1 MGAAITKKALEDQ
14 INVFVLHVFH
24 SYLSPMLSVV
34 YAHKAELTE
43 LFFAESNIFLFGMSP
58 KLYIPSTLNIDPIL
72 WHTQLIV
79 CAVKY

>member
-1 MGAAITKKALEDQ
+1 MGAAITKKAQEDQ

-43 LFFAESNIFLFGMSP
+43 LFFAESNIFLFVWDEP
-58 KLYIPSTLNIDPIL
+58 KKFQVTLNS
-72 WHTQLIV
+72 
-79 CAVKY
+79 